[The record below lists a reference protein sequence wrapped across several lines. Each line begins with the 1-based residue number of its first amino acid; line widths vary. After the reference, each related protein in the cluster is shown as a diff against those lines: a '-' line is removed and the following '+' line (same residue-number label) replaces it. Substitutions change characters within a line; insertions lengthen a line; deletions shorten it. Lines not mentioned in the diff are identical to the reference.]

1 MKKNTILLFTVFL
14 LVNDI
19 LAQTTKSTTGKQ
31 PLKAMSNAVAAGLS
45 FPMGTYG
52 RTHTAGL
59 MLDYSR
65 SAHRYGNDVYPG
77 KAISFAMNAGV
88 SYNGGKSAPTAGYEF
103 RYGGNLVIHA
113 AAGIDYAPAMA
124 VNIALLA
131 GPVMNIYEGSVAA
144 GLGVNLFWNYFI
156 SKTIAVGPGITYR
169 VQAKTDALWSGT
181 IRASYAF

>member
-1 MKKNTILLFTVFL
+1 MKKTTILLFAVCL

-19 LAQTTKSTTGKQ
+19 RAQTTHSTTGKK
-31 PLKAMSNAVAAGLS
+31 PLGMSNSIAAGLT

-59 MLDYSR
+59 LLDYSR
-65 SAHRYGNDVYPG
+65 SSRRYGNDVYPD
-77 KAISFAMNAGV
+77 KAISFAINAGV

-156 SKTIAVGPGITYR
+156 SKTVAVGPGLTYR